1 MHHVHVAT
9 IRIPQESGSGS
20 IMSQQRMYSMSSI
33 IIMSDSSAASDRR
46 VVVVE
51 VTYRHVNVNI
61 LVATS

>member
-33 IIMSDSSAASDRR
+33 IIMSDSSASDRR